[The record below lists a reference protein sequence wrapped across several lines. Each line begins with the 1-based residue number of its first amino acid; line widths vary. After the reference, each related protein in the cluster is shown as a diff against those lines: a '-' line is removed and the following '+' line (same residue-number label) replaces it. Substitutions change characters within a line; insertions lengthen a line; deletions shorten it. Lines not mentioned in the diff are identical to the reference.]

1 MIGLKEVG
9 LDRLICGWQR
19 EWVESKIIGEGR
31 KAAKGCK
38 RESGWRMSESAA
50 RGAQS
55 GRADLK
61 GAGPVWSV
69 CGWQR
74 EWVWDKMIGKNR
86 RGKCKICAEG
96 CERSQG
102 NGWTSC
108 RERTD
113 RLMGCAG
120 E

>member
-55 GRADLK
+55 GQTTLK
-61 GAGPVWSV
+61 GSKAVWLV
-69 CGWQR
+69 CDLQR
-74 EWVWDKMIGKNR
+74 EWVGTRVIGESQ
-86 RGKCKICAEG
+86 RGNARFAPVVAKG
-96 CERSQG
+96 GTVSGQ
-102 NGWTSC
+102 
-108 RERTD
+108 
-113 RLMGCAG
+113 
-120 E
+120 